1 MTLDLYKT
9 VSACIWLTMQQQ
21 LTSSCNNF
29 NAKFKKQKQ
38 ERGSGGKRKNGL
50 TSHDKEPK

>member
-1 MTLDLYKT
+1 
-9 VSACIWLTMQQQ
+9 MQQQ

-29 NAKFKKQKQ
+29 NAKFKKEKQ
-38 ERGSGGKRKNGL
+38 ERGGWGKRKNGL